1 MSVPSSVAELLLLI
15 RKSGMIDESRLA
27 TYLLRRTVGAEV
39 PEDPR
44 DASDAM
50 VRDGL
55 LTAFQAEQFL
65 LGKWRGF
72 TIGKYKLLERVGV
85 GGMGQVFLCEHMFMK
100 RRVAIK
106 VLPPAKAEQPAAL
119 GRFYREAR
127 AAGSLE
133 HPNIVRTHDIDQ
145 DGNLHFIVM
154 EYVDGANL
162 LDIVKKFGPLDIGR
176 AVHYIRKVALGLD
189 FAFRGGIIHRDI
201 KPGNI
206 LVDRV
211 GAIKLLDLGLA
222 RFYKD
227 TTDMLTLKYDDK
239 IVLGT
244 ADYVAPEQV
253 ANSHAVDVRADIYA
267 LGASFY
273 FVLAGHPP
281 FPNGTVSQK
290 LLWHRTKDPTPI
302 RQIRPEVPEGLA
314 AILAKMMH
322 KDANRR
328 FATPA
333 ELVEALEIWDPAE
346 VAAPAPEEMPK
357 LSPAALEGVEPPIEP
372 YVPPSSKLLSK
383 LLESGELP
391 LSEMRRR
398 LSAKPSPF
406 GVPAAEPVSELR
418 GKPAPKTAAFSVTAA
433 EPVSELRSKL
443 APKASPFGVPS
454 AIAEAPAT
462 GTPPPNS
469 TGFNPNYSTAS
480 YISSPSGKSNI
491 GTRTKPFAAPQ
502 AEVDTT
508 ALLQDPTPQNVS
520 RPQYR
525 TTLGTIPIIAMPPLN
540 TGSRKRKVIFFGLL
554 ATCAAVATILLTWK
568 FLVASKSVGLA
579 PGAHVESMQI

>member
-1 MSVPSSVAELLLLI
+1 MSVPSSVEELLQLI
-15 RKSGMIDESRLA
+15 RKSGMIDEGKL
-27 TYLLRRTVGAEV
+27 TGYLERRTAGRGL
-39 PEDPR
+39 PDDPR
-44 DASDAM
+44 EASDAM

-127 AAGSLE
+127 AAGALE

-162 LDIVKKFGPLDIGR
+162 LDIVKNFGQLDLGR
-176 AVHYIRKVALGLD
+176 AVHYIRQTALGLD

-206 LVDRV
+206 LIDRT
-211 GAIKLLDLGLA
+211 GATKLLDLGLA

-227 TTDMLTLKYDDK
+227 TTDMLTVKYDDK

-322 KDANRR
+322 KDLNQR

-333 ELVEALEIWDPAE
+333 DVVEALEIWVPSE
-346 VAAPAPEEMPK
+346 VALPAAQEMPQ
-357 LSPAALEGVEPPIEP
+357 LSPAALEGVEAPIEQ
-372 YVPPSSKLLSK
+372 YVAPSSVLMPASKMMPASK
-383 LLESGELP
+383 LMSTSKAIPAAGSRFVEPSAP
-391 LSEMRRR
+391 VSEMRSR
-398 LSAKPSPF
+398 
-406 GVPAAEPVSELR
+406 
-418 GKPAPKTAAFSVTAA
+418 
-433 EPVSELRSKL
+433 L
-443 APKASPFGVPS
+443 APRASPFGVS
-454 AIAEAPAT
+454 GAVAESGGGGAP
-462 GTPPPNS
+462 TPEPGGYFPMR
-469 TGFNPNYSTAS
+469 
-480 YISSPSGKSNI
+480 SSPSLPALPGGKPGFGPKGN
-491 GTRTKPFAAPQ
+491 PFSAPQ
-502 AEVDTT
+502 AEVPTN
-508 ALLQDPTPQNVS
+508 AQNNADPTPHNVA
-520 RPQYR
+520 RPQFSANAGPFP
-525 TTLGTIPIIAMPPLN
+525 GTFPVIAMPPQDN
-540 TGSRKRKVIFFGLL
+540 GPQYRKYLFYGLV
-554 ATCAAVATILLTWK
+554 AASVAVALMLGIWK
-568 FLVASKSVGLA
+568 FALEKKGSAGA
-579 PGAHVESMQI
+579 PGVQVEGAK